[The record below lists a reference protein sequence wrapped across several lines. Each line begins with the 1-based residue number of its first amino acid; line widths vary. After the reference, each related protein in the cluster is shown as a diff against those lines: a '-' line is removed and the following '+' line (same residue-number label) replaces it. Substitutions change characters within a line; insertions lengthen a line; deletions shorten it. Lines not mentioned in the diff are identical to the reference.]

1 MIVQSLKLEGFRN
14 YKGLNVTFDP
24 GINVI
29 VGENA
34 QGKTNLIEAIRYF
47 SDCRSPRAR
56 TDRELIALDREE
68 ARMEMLLE
76 SRNRQFKLEADLR
89 RGVRRGLKS
98 NGVRLKSAT
107 ELAGILNT
115 VLFCPEDLSL
125 IKAGAAQRRRFLDDA
140 IGQLRPRYAEAVNEY
155 RRLQEQKTR
164 ILKDFL
170 DDPAVAGT
178 LDTYSLRMCQ
188 LGAHIVHYRAYY
200 VEKLKAF
207 APDIHR
213 EFSGGREELGL
224 CYRTVKT
231 VTDPLAPVQTIY
243 SQLLEHMQSHKRAEW
258 ESRSCLSGPHKDD
271 IDVEIGG
278 VSARTYGSQG
288 QTRTAA
294 LSLKLAE
301 REISR
306 EDREEYPV
314 LLLDDVLSEL
324 DARRQEFVLNR
335 INGGQVFITCCEEEK
350 QGNLKAGRVLR
361 VDGGKVIE

>member
-47 SDCRSPRAR
+47 SDCRSHRAR
-56 TDRELIALDREE
+56 TDRELISFDREE

-213 EFSGGREELGL
+213 EFSGGRDGL
-224 CYRTVKT
+224 YNFKVNRCVCRRTIFSLFNT
-231 VTDPLAPVQTIY
+231 V
-243 SQLLEHMQSHKRAEW
+243 S
-258 ESRSCLSGPHKDD
+258 
-271 IDVEIGG
+271 ID
-278 VSARTYGSQG
+278 
-288 QTRTAA
+288 
-294 LSLKLAE
+294 
-301 REISR
+301 
-306 EDREEYPV
+306 
-314 LLLDDVLSEL
+314 
-324 DARRQEFVLNR
+324 
-335 INGGQVFITCCEEEK
+335 C
-350 QGNLKAGRVLR
+350 
-361 VDGGKVIE
+361 